1 MGGDD
6 RDQNMIMNE
15 ESLSSENWYLVVT
28 ITNKN
33 TPFQFLFWTL
43 LIVDK
48 HFNIKFMNLLIMV
61 AVRQMTDS

>member
-1 MGGDD
+1 MGDD

-33 TPFQFLFWTL
+33 TPFQFSFWTL

-48 HFNIKFMNLLIMV
+48 HFKIKFMNLLIMV
-61 AVRQMTDS
+61 SVRQMTDS